1 LQGGAIDRA
10 IGRVLVGPVP
20 MRRLLHPVVFS
31 LIFALQPGSL
41 ALAQD
46 AGTPGAAEPAEPPP
60 ATPAP
65 AGAEPAPAADAPAAP
80 PPAPAPAPEGEG
92 EGEPADTTLT
102 PPQLAPLDLGG
113 PGAPEDA
120 TLPDPSEAARQLEAA
135 APPAP
140 PEKKGWTAS
149 ETVFHLHGYLR
160 MRGTLLKEPWLG
172 HTPRLDRLPAEGR
185 TNYDPFSQ
193 FSPRDRVDFDAT
205 DTTDPVKGGC
215 GNSYSDGD
223 GRCRKQTLVSADMR
237 LRLKPEIHLSDDVRV
252 KAWIDLMDNVGL
264 GTTGYGPNEF
274 ETRSAIKVRRA
285 WGEARNRDIG
295 ELRFGRMGAD
305 WGLGILDNGGDRN
318 GIDSDFSSD
327 VDRIMGI
334 TNLAGF
340 YLMAAYDWAS
350 EGDVLPGSATPSGV
364 PIDRAQSDDH
374 DAITVAVAHKL
385 EPEAQQGAL
394 LRGESVFN
402 YGAYFI
408 YRDQLLQRN
417 FEVDSTDRDGDGDK
431 DDRVPSETQPYARFD
446 QTQYIPD
453 LWLQFLWEGLRLE
466 LEAAYVAG
474 ALEGGCPV
482 LKGTN
487 NEYFKDASEVP
498 ASQPGGGTNE
508 RSATGRCKFRQLGVA
523 LELEYRLFD
532 EKLGIHFASGLATGD
547 ANARGLAATNDPSLQ
562 RARNEDDANDTI
574 STFQFHPDYRVDLLL
589 WRTLMRR
596 VAGAYYFKPGVSYDF
611 IRDPYGQQAGGRFDV
626 IYSRASSPKQ
636 AWGQSGNLGLELDVS
651 LYYRSEDGPDILDGF
666 YGLVQ
671 WGVLFPFKGLGY
683 DSDIANTPKS
693 QNAMIFRGMA
703 GIQF

>member
-1 LQGGAIDRA
+1 
-10 IGRVLVGPVP
+10 
-20 MRRLLHPVVFS
+20 MRRLLLPFVLPLCAALHPGGF
-31 LIFALQPGSL
+31 

-46 AGTPGAAEPAEPPP
+46 AGAPGVAEPAEPPP
-60 ATPAP
+60 A
-65 AGAEPAPAADAPAAP
+65 ADPAAP
-80 PPAPAPAPEGEG
+80 APEPATPPPVGSEPPAPAPEPT
-92 EGEPADTTLT
+92 EPAGSAPPPAELA

-113 PGAPEDA
+113 PAGEDDA
-120 TLPDPSEAARQLEAA
+120 SLPDPGEAARQLEAA

-149 ETVFHLHGYLR
+149 EVALHLHGYMRL
-160 MRGTLLKEPWLG
+160 RGTLLKDAGLG
-172 HTPRLDRLPAEGR
+172 HSPRFDRLPAAGR
-185 TNYDPFSQ
+185 TNYDPFVLFTPADS
-193 FSPRDRVDFDAT
+193 RDLSGSDAAEPP
-205 DTTDPVKGGC
+205 DPVRGGC
-215 GNSYSDGD
+215 RESYNSDN
-223 GRCRKQTLVSADMR
+223 GRCRKKTLVSGDLR

-252 KAWIDLMDNVGL
+252 KAWIDLLDNVGL

-274 ETRSAIKVRRA
+274 EASSAIKVRRA

-305 WGLGILDNGGDRN
+305 WGLGILDNGGDRS

-374 DAITVAVAHKL
+374 DAFTFAVAHRL
-385 EPEAQQGAL
+385 EQEAQQGAL

-402 YGAYFI
+402 YGAYFV
-408 YRDQLLQRN
+408 YRDQLLTRATLP
-417 FEVDSTDRDGDGDK
+417 DGADADRD
-431 DDRVPSETQPYARFD
+431 DDEEERVDDPAHPYARLD

-453 LWLQFLWEGLRLE
+453 VWLQFLWEGLRLE
-466 LEAAYVAG
+466 LEAAFVAG
-474 ALEGGCPV
+474 SLEGECPKLV
-482 LKGTN
+482 ESGEQRWFHDADEVVAGDNGIGGVAAGRDTRGT
-487 NEYFKDASEVP
+487 
-498 ASQPGGGTNE
+498 
-508 RSATGRCKFRQLGVA
+508 CKFRQLGMA
-523 LELEYRLFD
+523 LEVEYRLFD

-547 ANARGLAATNDPSLQ
+547 ANARGLAATNDASLQ
-562 RARNEDDANDTI
+562 RVGDANSDPNDTI

-596 VAGAYYFKPGVSYDF
+596 VAGAYYFKPGISYDF

-626 IYSRASSPKQ
+626 VYSRASSPKQ
-636 AWGQSGNLGLELDVS
+636 AWGDSGNLGLELDVS
-651 LYYRSEDGPDILDGF
+651 LYYRSEDGPDVLDGF

-671 WGVLFPFKGLGY
+671 WGVLFPFQGLNY
-683 DSDIANTPKS
+683 RDEIVDAPKT

-703 GIQF
+703 GISF